1 MQALINEV
9 PTEEKHF
16 FSSKLG
22 NLGIGKKRRV
32 LESFHKE
39 VRLRYSSVLFLLAKP
54 LLETA
59 NIQVLL

>member
-1 MQALINEV
+1 MQALINEA

-22 NLGIGKKRRV
+22 NLGIEKKRRV

-39 VRLRYSSVLFLLAKP
+39 VRLR
-54 LLETA
+54 
-59 NIQVLL
+59 